1 MGVLVIECR
10 TFLIFRAHDPLD
22 RRKVRLAKRIVLI
35 TQQTSSSSTM
45 LDRFRPGVHHLAA
58 YERVDPFS
66 AMLSKKQR
74 AVYAMWSS
82 STINCTGD
90 IGESSCF
97 SARRE
102 WAGTKAFDDE
112 RGKSRRWFNRF
123 QLCASDSYRQI
134 ASKRRPGQIDALTID
149 Q

>member
-1 MGVLVIECR
+1 MGVLAIECR

-58 YERVDPFS
+58 YPFS

-74 AVYAMWSS
+74 AVYVMWSS

-97 SARRE
+97 RPGESGHGRTRQE
-102 WAGTKAFDDE
+102 
-112 RGKSRRWFNRF
+112 RRWFNRF
-123 QLCASDSYRQI
+123 QFCASDSYRQI
-134 ASKRRPGQIDALTID
+134 ASKRRPG
-149 Q
+149 